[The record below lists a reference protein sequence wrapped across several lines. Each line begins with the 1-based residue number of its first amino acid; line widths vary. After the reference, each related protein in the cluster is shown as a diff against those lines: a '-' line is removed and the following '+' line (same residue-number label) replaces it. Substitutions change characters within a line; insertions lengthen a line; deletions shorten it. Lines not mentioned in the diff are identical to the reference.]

1 VNQFIEEC
9 RREWRRLRVPKA
21 LADDMAAELETD
33 LAEAAAEGISPAEL
47 VGTDGRSF
55 AQSWAGERGIRRSSR
70 RSLVVLAVLA
80 LLVCLATVGATL
92 AISAPRSSSP
102 AEPIT
107 LVFPPPKGTVHGPI
121 RVKANPADVRYV
133 SSTNEDDT
141 IRTVGFILLVAGLGG
156 AAVVTAVSLTTRR
169 RHVLRF

>member
-1 VNQFIEEC
+1 
-9 RREWRRLRVPKA
+9 
-21 LADDMAAELETD
+21 
-33 LAEAAAEGISPAEL
+33 
-47 VGTDGRSF
+47 
-55 AQSWAGERGIRRSSR
+55 
-70 RSLVVLAVLA
+70 VLAVLA

-156 AAVVTAVSLTTRR
+156 AAVVTAVSLTSRR